1 MKEMVKTGIIAVIII
16 GLFAA
21 FLVLVPSRQS
31 YLAYA
36 VGAGLTL
43 FIIVHYLLSS
53 RSKKKRI
60 GALGYWIPVM
70 SLSVL
75 FIVLPLVFA
84 AALYLWGALSFF
96 AWVLIVSLTIILYFN
111 FVTVPLVIYHKFT
124 EDRQAVTPCY
134 PSVSVLI
141 PAFNEEKVLG
151 RTIESVLEAA
161 YPDKEIIV
169 VDDGSTDHTYQ
180 IAQRYNNR
188 GVKVIRRPNG
198 GKASALN
205 HGALFARGEIIVIV
219 DADSQ
224 VCKGTLVEL
233 VQPFRDPEVAAVAGN
248 IKVLNRK
255 NWLTR
260 CQALEYIAS
269 INIFRR
275 ALDVFGS
282 VTVVP
287 GALGAYRRDSLVS
300 GGLYD
305 RDTLV
310 EDFDVTIK
318 ALKSGKVV
326 QASNSAVSYTEA
338 PQKIGDLFR
347 QRLRWYRGNFQTLW
361 KHHDA
366 ALNSRFGFLQK
377 LSFPFM
383 VISMTFLPLAGLV
396 NIAASAA
403 VIAEGRGL
411 LLLPTFL
418 FFCLLQFMLSLLAV
432 QLDNEDWKLALYSPL
447 FILGYKQICDFIM
460 MKSLVDVLFRRR
472 LKWTSA
478 HRIGAEMP
486 RKMLN

>member
-1 MKEMVKTGIIAVIII
+1 MIKTGIFALIIM
-16 GLFAA
+16 GVFAA
-21 FLVLVPSRQS
+21 FVVLVPSRQS
-31 YLAYA
+31 YLSYG
-36 VGAGLTL
+36 VGIGLTL
-43 FIIVHYLLSS
+43 FIIGHYLLSS
-53 RSKKKRI
+53 RTKKKRT
-60 GALGYWIPVM
+60 GVLGYWIPVL
-70 SLSVL
+70 SLSAL
-75 FIVLPLVFA
+75 FFVLPVVFA
-84 AALYLWGALSFF
+84 AALYFWGTLSFF
-96 AWVLIVSLTIILYFN
+96 TWVLLISLTMILYFN
-111 FVTVPLVIYHKFT
+111 FVTIPLVVYHKFR
-124 EDRQAVTPCY
+124 EQKQAGLPPY
-134 PSVSVLI
+134 LPSISVLI
-141 PAFNEEKVLG
+141 PAYNEEKVLS
-151 RTIESVLEAA
+151 RTIETVVETS

-169 VDDGSTDHTYQ
+169 IDDGSTDRTYE
-180 IAQRYNNR
+180 IAQGFSHR
-188 GVKVIRRPNG
+188 GVKIIRRPNG

-205 HGALFARGEIIVIV
+205 HGLLFARGEIIVIV
-219 DADSQ
+219 DADSR
-224 VCKGTLVEL
+224 VCKGTLIDL

-260 CQALEYIAS
+260 CQALEYVAS

-305 RDTLV
+305 PDTLV

-347 QRLRWYRGNFQTLW
+347 QRLRWYRGNFQALW

-366 ALNSRFGFLQK
+366 ALNPRFGFLQK

-383 VISMTFLPLAGLV
+383 VISMTFIPLAGLV
-396 NIAASAA
+396 NIAASIG
-403 VIAEGRGL
+403 VIAEGKGL
-411 LLLPTFL
+411 LLLPTLL
-418 FFCLLQFMLSLLAV
+418 FFCLLQFMLSMLAV
-432 QLDNEDWKLALYSPL
+432 QLDDEDWKLALYSPL
-447 FILGYKQICDFIM
+447 FILGYKHLCDIIM
-460 MKSLVDVLFRRR
+460 IKSLIDVLFRRK
-472 LKWTSA
+472 LKWTSVR
-478 HRIGAEMP
+478 RIGAEMP